1 MTETRA
7 ARRRRIRAYG
17 GRSGSPRGCPG
28 GADLPGPAPPG
39 RAGGQFLQSHP
50 RWPSSPPS
58 GFSLRWYAAV
68 LTSPDWLVS
77 IQLSVLVAV
86 LTIPSVVILATLTA
100 YGLHRGGRPQ
110 AAAHQLLHVP
120 PADRLG
126 GDGRTG
132 PAHLPAGGRGVLNTV
147 TGLWLAHTLVTLPF
161 AIRTVSISVQALDPM
176 LERAGQ
182 SLGAG
187 PLRVFFTVTL
197 PQLRPGIIAGG
208 IFAGVLSLG
217 EVAVSTFVSGPQHD
231 DRSTADHVGGAVRT
245 RPVCRGGVHSADG
258 AQRGGHGGAVEV
270 GRSVQSLLRLRLGEL
285 AGRQ

>member
-17 GRSGSPRGCPG
+17 DGPGVRAAALVVLIFLALPLVALVGSSFNPTPL
-28 GADLPGPAPPG
+28 A
-39 RAGGQFLQSHP
+39 QF
-50 RWPSSPPS
+50 PPS

-100 YGLHRGGRPQ
+100 YGLHRGRPKP
-110 AAAHQLLHVP
+110 LLTSFFMSPLIVSEVMVG
-120 PADRLG
+120 LG
-126 GDGRTG
+126 LLTYLQGT
-132 PAHLPAGGRGVLNTV
+132 GVLNTV

-217 EVAVSTFVSGPQHD
+217 EVAVSTFVSGPNTTTVPLRIMSAVQFELD
-231 DRSTADHVGGAVRT
+231 PSAAAVSTLLMVL
-245 RPVCRGGVHSADG
+245 
-258 AQRGGHGGAVEV
+258 
-270 GRSVQSLLRLRLGEL
+270 SVVVMVVLSKWVDLSK
-285 AGRQ
+285 AF